1 MMDRKTTLLLKLTS
15 TYCVFG
21 CKKCISEKCYMRNSF
36 GFTVVIN
43 NTCKG
48 FFGID
53 YSHILEGGITKFGL
67 DAFYNCKG
75 YLLKENTLLSDGS
88 FKSAQKNLPRCM
100 VNTKQP
106 TVYLV
111 YKHHHLHLRVSCVR
125 SYMGV
130 AFEGVKG
137 NVQLL

>member
-1 MMDRKTTLLLKLTS
+1 MLHEEQVWIHSGYKQHMQRL
-15 TYCVFG
+15 F
-21 CKKCISEKCYMRNSF
+21 CIN
-36 GFTVVIN
+36 
-43 NTCKG
+43 
-48 FFGID
+48 
-53 YSHILEGGITKFGL
+53 YSHILEGGITKFDL
-67 DAFYNCKG
+67 DAFCNCKG
-75 YLLKENTLLSDGS
+75 YLLKENILLIEQS
-88 FKSAQKNLPRCM
+88 FNSAQKNLPKGM